1 MKESKIPKRRLIR
14 MYLVNKRQQLGLSQ
28 TKVAMLSNIS
38 RQHYSRIEN
47 GDIGSNIYFRTIN
60 NIAHAL
66 AIPISLIWEE
76 ECKYQELLRRA
87 K

>member
-1 MKESKIPKRRLIR
+1 MIKSKIPKHRLIR

-28 TKVAMLSNIS
+28 TKVATLSHIS

-47 GDIGSNIYFRTIN
+47 GDIGSNIQFRTIN

>member
-1 MKESKIPKRRLIR
+1 MTKSKIPKHRLIR

-28 TKVAMLSNIS
+28 TKVAVLSKIS

-47 GDIGSNIYFRTIN
+47 GDIGSNIQFRTIN

-66 AIPISLIWEE
+66 SIPIYLIWEE

>member
-1 MKESKIPKRRLIR
+1 MTKSKIPKHRLIR

-28 TKVAMLSNIS
+28 TKVAVLSNIS

-47 GDIGSNIYFRTIN
+47 GDIGSNIQFRTIN
-60 NIAHAL
+60 NVAHAL